1 MLSVKELAEEL
12 GVSKTTLFNRID
24 KLNLRSELV
33 KQGRGLMIPEEVITK
48 LREAYTV
55 SEETPEKA
63 QKPNSASEKEDITSS
78 LIDMLQAELK
88 SKEERIKY
96 LEQEVSDLREDNR
109 RYMAINT
116 QLLLSGSE
124 APASQNETVEADFTE
139 EPEADISE
147 NEVREEPEKKGFFR
161 RLFGF

>member
-1 MLSVKELAEEL
+1 MVSVKELAEEL
-12 GVSKTTLFNRID
+12 GVSKTTLFKRID

-33 KQGRGLMIPEEVITK
+33 KQGRALMIPEEVVNT

-55 SEETPEKA
+55 SGETPDKA
-63 QKPNSASEKEDITSS
+63 QKPNSASENDDITSS
-78 LIDMLQAELK
+78 LIDMLKAELK

-96 LEQEVSDLREDNR
+96 LEQEVTDLREDNR

-124 APASQNETVEADFTE
+124 APATENDTVEADFTE
-139 EPEADISE
+139 EPEAESE
-147 NEVREEPEKKGFFR
+147 NKVREEPEKKGFFR